1 MHISGRTFPV
11 QIKYLSQPEPNYV
24 EGCLQTVWDI
34 NKEEPPGDILVF
46 LTGQEEI
53 ESLQLLLQE
62 RITLL
67 PKTAKSLLVILY
79 YIPSFIDL
87 SIICCVTT

>member
-1 MHISGRTFPV
+1 MKWNSHIILVGIEVRGHIVDDAPIVHISGRTFPV
-11 QIKYLSQPEPNYV
+11 QIKYLSQQEPNYV

-53 ESLQLLLQE
+53 ETACEVCLL
-62 RITLL
+62 I
-67 PKTAKSLLVILY
+67 
-79 YIPSFIDL
+79 
-87 SIICCVTT
+87 

>member
-53 ESLQLLLQE
+53 E
-62 RITLL
+62 
-67 PKTAKSLLVILY
+67 TACEVDK
-79 YIPSFIDL
+79 FFD
-87 SIICCVTT
+87 

>member
-53 ESLQLLLQE
+53 E
-62 RITLL
+62 
-67 PKTAKSLLVILY
+67 TACEVDKFFDLY
-79 YIPSFIDL
+79 YEID
-87 SIICCVTT
+87 VRRTTESMW